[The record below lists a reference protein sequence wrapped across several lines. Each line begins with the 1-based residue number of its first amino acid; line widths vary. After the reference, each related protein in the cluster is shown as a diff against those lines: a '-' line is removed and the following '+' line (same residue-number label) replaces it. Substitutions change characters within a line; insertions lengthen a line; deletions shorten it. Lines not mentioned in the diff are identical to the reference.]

1 MSQQIIEPDNIL
13 ESNSR
18 DIASKLRYQLSK
30 IRMSLNKTVTISPR
44 ISRNRFVGTSQSHHN
59 YDFVRKQ
66 SVSKFSEKSKD
77 KEVTNV
83 VQMKDLNIDKIER
96 RDYLSDMNPE
106 QLDNNK
112 LPPPSRTNKLKIN
125 VLNKLLPIEK
135 IEPWIVNLS

>member
-44 ISRNRFVGTSQSHHN
+44 ISRNRFVGISQSHHN

-106 QLDNNK
+106 QLGNNK

-125 VLNKLLPIEK
+125 VLNRLLPIEK